1 MSAPTAYLTNVNGLP
16 YYVPLAKTLTPS
28 EPPRLLFGNNASSS
42 LGPATLFVLS
52 SPPNPEALTANVKSW
67 LQTDDVFTTAFLASV
82 YFLIANT
89 SSLPSLGEG
98 VEALLSEWGTK
109 SAHVLYEQD
118 DQHHATA
125 WRSGPYFTSADSLW
139 PAWRIFPDLNSAF
152 VFPVVPSE
160 ENSRKFVIPGTAG
173 VPVPSRCFFE
183 PASPKKPLSGMRVVI
198 KDNIDMHG
206 VTTSAGNR
214 AYGELYGAKAKNAD
228 VVERLLDAGAV
239 IIGRVKTVQFAA
251 GANAKDWFD
260 FQAPFNPRG
269 EGYQDPG
276 CSSAG
281 SATAVS
287 AYDWVDIALGTDTF
301 GSVIGPASEH
311 GLFALRPTIGSVS
324 TAGVVPQ
331 SHRELDTVGL
341 LSRTVKAATAATRAL
356 MSTDLT
362 KRFCAARTQLI
373 FPVDFFD
380 NWPEEYLRVVEPVIS
395 KLEDFLKVK
404 RTRINIRAKFR
415 EDGVGGSKS
424 MEEYLDTTTAH
435 IQLYDCY
442 RNCLPFLKEYEARF
456 NKTPFA
462 DPYIKYKWGLGKA
475 LTDGQYQEAI
485 TRRNVYRDWMLNTIL
500 PQSYDSDFSK
510 ILIMPNGYMDPFY
523 RHEYDARTLEEG
535 AHRKQGFGFKDSFVT
550 ALPGLPFFNVPIGQ
564 FPYESSVSNRT
575 EYLSTNIAFMGPR
588 GSDYSLVQLL
598 EEFLHSSPELHSSVG
613 TGSTLFAVKAAPT
626 PSL

>member
-1 MSAPTAYLTNVNGLP
+1 MAIPTASLTSVNGLQ
-16 YYVPLAKTLTPS
+16 YYVPLAKALTPS
-28 EPPRLLFGNNASSS
+28 EPPLLLFGSNVSSS

-52 SPPNPEALTANVKSW
+52 SPPKPDVLRASVDSW
-67 LQTDDVFTTAFLASV
+67 LQTDDVFILEFLESV
-82 YFLIANT
+82 YFLT
-89 SSLPSLGEG
+89 TSHGSLSSLDEE
-98 VEALLSEWGTK
+98 VEALLGEWGTK
-109 SAHVLYEQD
+109 SAHLLYQQD
-118 DQHHATA
+118 SQHHTTT
-125 WRSGPYFTSADSLW
+125 WRSGPYFTSADGLR
-139 PAWRIFPDLNSAF
+139 PAWRVFPDMNGAF

-160 ENSRKFVIPGTAG
+160 ENSRRFVIPGTAG

-183 PASPKKPLSGMRVVI
+183 PVSAKKPLSGMRVAI
-198 KDNIDMHG
+198 KDNIDMRG

-214 AYGELYGAKAKNAD
+214 AYGELYGVKAKNAD

-260 FQAPFNPRG
+260 FQAPFSPRG

-287 AYDWVDIALGTDTF
+287 AYDWVDITLGTDTF

-324 TAGVVPQ
+324 TVGVVPQ
-331 SHRELDTVGL
+331 SQELDTVGFF
-341 LSRTVKAATAATRAL
+341 SRTVKAATAATRAL
-356 MSTDLT
+356 TSSNLT
-362 KRFCAARTQLI
+362 KRFCAAKTKLL
-373 FPVDFFD
+373 FPVDFFHS
-380 NWPEEYLRVVEPVIS
+380 WPEEYLNAVEPVIS

-404 RTRINIRAKFR
+404 RILIDIRAKFR
-415 EDGVGGSKS
+415 EEEIGGSKS
-424 MEEYLDTTTAH
+424 MEEYLETTTAH

-442 RNCLPFLKEYEARF
+442 RNCLPFLKEYETTF

-475 LTDGQYQEAI
+475 LTDEQYQEAI
-485 TRRNVYRDWMLNTIL
+485 TQRNVYRDWMLSTIL
-500 PQSYDSDFSK
+500 PQSSDSDFST

-523 RHEYDARTLEEG
+523 RHQYDALSLEEG

-564 FPYESSVSNRT
+564 FPYESTVSNRT

-588 GSDYSLVQLL
+588 GSDLSLVQVL
-598 EEFLHSSPELHSSVG
+598 EEFLHSSSELHHSVG
-613 TGSTLFAVKAAPT
+613 TGSTLFAIEAAPT

>member
-1 MSAPTAYLTNVNGLP
+1 MAVPTASLTSVNGLP
-16 YYVPLAKTLTPS
+16 YYAPLAKALKPY
-28 EPPRLLFGNNASSS
+28 EPPRLLFGSNASSS
-42 LGPATLFVLS
+42 LSPATLFVLS
-52 SPPNPEALTANVKSW
+52 NPLKAGDLTVSVDSW
-67 LQTDDVFTTAFLASV
+67 LQTDDVFIPAFLSSV
-82 YFLIANT
+82 YFLTANNG
-89 SSLPSLGEG
+89 SLSSLGEG
-98 VEALLSEWGTK
+98 VEALLSKWGTR

-118 DQHHATA
+118 SQHRTTA
-125 WRSGPYFTSADSLW
+125 WRSGPYFISEDGFR
-139 PAWRIFPDLNSAF
+139 PAWRIFPDLNGAF

-160 ENSRKFVIPGTAG
+160 EDHRRFVIPGTAG
-173 VPVPSRCFFE
+173 VPVPSRFFFE
-183 PASPKKPLSGMRVVI
+183 PASPEKPLSGMRVAI

-206 VTTSAGNR
+206 VTTSVGNR
-214 AYGELYGAKAKNAD
+214 AYGELYGAKTKNAD

-239 IIGRVKTVQFAA
+239 ILGRVKTVQFAS
-251 GANAKDWFD
+251 GANAKDWFG

-287 AYDWVDIALGTDTF
+287 AYNWVDIALGTDTF
-301 GSVIGPASEH
+301 GSIIGPASEH

-324 TAGVVPQ
+324 TVGVAPQ
-331 SHRELDTVGL
+331 SQELDTVGFF
-341 LSRTVKAATAATRAL
+341 SRTMKAATAATRAL
-356 MSTDLT
+356 TSLDLT
-362 KRFCAARTQLI
+362 KRFCAAKTQLL

-380 NWPEEYLRVVEPVIS
+380 SWSEEYLRAVEPVIS
-395 KLEDFLKVK
+395 KLEKFLKVK
-404 RTRINIRAKFR
+404 RTLIKIRAKFH
-415 EDGVGGSKS
+415 EDEVGGGKS
-424 MEEYLDTTTAH
+424 MEEYLETTTAH

-475 LTDGQYQEAI
+475 LTDEQYQEAI
-485 TRRNVYRDWMLNTIL
+485 TQRNVYRDWMLNVIL
-500 PQSYDSDFSK
+500 PPSSDNDFSK

-523 RHEYDARTLEEG
+523 RHEYDARTLEDG
-535 AHRKQGFGFKDSFVT
+535 AHRKQGFGFKNSFVT

-588 GSDYSLVQLL
+588 GSDHSLVQLL
-598 EEFLHSSPELHSSVG
+598 EEFLHSSPDLHSSVN
-613 TGSTLFAVKAAPT
+613 TGNTLFAAEAART